1 MAQDYPLSAI
11 KAVRRNSTYLDTT
24 TPTPQNNQ
32 NQTKV
37 EQTISTHLTK
47 VHAHHLNSTDAG
59 QQFHV
64 KVSIATNLYL
74 ALTCPIHTY
83 IHSSTYFIKKKKIIV

>member
-1 MAQDYPLSAI
+1 MLY
-11 KAVRRNSTYLDTT
+11 
-24 TPTPQNNQ
+24 
-32 NQTKV
+32 
-37 EQTISTHLTK
+37 
-47 VHAHHLNSTDAG
+47 HLNSTDAG

-83 IHSSTYFIKKKKIIV
+83 IHTYIVYIVFIVKKNNSQAETAQGLDNLIKVNA